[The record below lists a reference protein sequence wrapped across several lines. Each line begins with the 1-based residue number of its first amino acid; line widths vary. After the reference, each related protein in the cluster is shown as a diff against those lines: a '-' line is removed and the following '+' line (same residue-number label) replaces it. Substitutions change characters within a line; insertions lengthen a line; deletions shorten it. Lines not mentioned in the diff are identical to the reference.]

1 MTHPFQ
7 NEVDGFELDR
17 ELLRDVRRLLWGE
30 LDFVSEGLVLD
41 STGPDVTLYKMLW
54 NGDKVSLSPWLF
66 IHTKEELVANAKA
79 PFTID
84 VEFVPHTMGSQKGMW
99 VGAGGTLYLPFRV

>member
-1 MTHPFQ
+1 MK
-7 NEVDGFELDR
+7 
-17 ELLRDVRRLLWGE
+17 RLLWGE